1 MRANPFVTVLALV
14 VNFFVLLAAAMVVVT
29 TVRFFGALSAHPIGQ
44 TVVELGSIITIPLGI
59 NLVKTPFGGVFD
71 ANAALT
77 AGIFMLVEWLVSALR
92 NRL

>member
-1 MRANPFVTVLALV
+1 MRANPLTMLLTLV
-14 VNFFVLLAAAMVVVT
+14 VNLFVILAAAMVVVT
-29 TVRFFGALSAHPIGQ
+29 TVRFFGALSAHPVGQ

-59 NLVKTPFGGVFD
+59 NLIKTPFGGVLD

-77 AGIFMLVEWLVSALR
+77 AGTFLLMEWLVSALR